1 MKHLA
6 ISCFA
11 VLSLLVVPASSA
23 HAAIIT
29 FFGEDTGAGET
40 TRLSSHPNAD
50 QARADFFANLVGV
63 GTETFE
69 SFPAGSTSPLAVSFG
84 STTATLIGDGSVN
97 SVPSGTNGFGRY
109 PISGN
114 QYWETTSEMSL
125 TFSNPI
131 AAFGFYGVDIGDFG
145 GQVTLSTVGGTPTV
159 LTIPHTINGPGG
171 GVLYF
176 GFYATDPSEQFTAIN
191 FGNTASGVDVFGFD
205 DFSIGTLE
213 QVEPVPEP
221 ASLVLLGTGLAG
233 LVARQRRR
241 RLASR

>member
-6 ISCFA
+6 ISCLA
-11 VLSLLVVPASSA
+11 VLSLLVVPTRSA
-23 HAAIIT
+23 DAAIIT
-29 FFGEDTGAGET
+29 FFGEDAGLGEA
-40 TRLSSHPNAD
+40 TRLPSHPNAD
-50 QARADFFANLVGV
+50 AARNDFFANLVGV

-69 SFPAGSTSPLAVSFG
+69 GFATGAMSPLAVSFG
-84 STTATLIGDGSVN
+84 STTATLIGGGFVDT
-97 SVPSGTNGFGRY
+97 VPTGTNGFGRY

-114 QYWETTSEMSL
+114 NYWETSSAMSL

-145 GQVTLSTVGGTPTV
+145 GQITLSTVSGSPQV
-159 LTIPHTINGPGG
+159 LTIPHTTNGPGG

-176 GFYATDPSEQFTAIN
+176 GFYADDPAEQFTALN
-191 FGNTASGVDVFGFD
+191 FGNTASGIDGFGFD

-221 ASLVLLGTGLAG
+221 MSLVLLGTGLVG
-233 LVARQRRR
+233 VVARKRRR
-241 RLASR
+241 SVNSN